1 MFLSDLAPH
10 LRSWALVLFGHTPV
24 LQGVFP
30 FLPWTILSDLLASN
44 LFNLYLNKRPVS
56 LLEAMQSY
64 FSLTLDSP
72 GDLRPFN
79 MLTCIV
85 NQQEGGKGI
94 PSLLIPE
101 AFILNPVKQ
110 NTAVLWIHFCV
121 CQISFPKAMVVCIFF
136 QKGSSPFLILTLPIN
151 VRMELS

>member
-1 MFLSDLAPH
+1 MFLLDLAPH
-10 LRSWALVLFGHTPV
+10 LRSWALVLFGHAPV
-24 LQGVFP
+24 LQGVFQC
-30 FLPWTILSDLLASN
+30 LPWTILSDLLASN
-44 LFNLYLNKRPVS
+44 LFNPYLNKRPVS
-56 LLEAMQSY
+56 LLEAMPSY

-85 NQQEGGKGI
+85 NQQEGAKGI

-110 NTAVLWIHFCV
+110 NSAVLWIHFCV
-121 CQISFPKAMVVCIFF
+121 CQISFPKAMVICI
-136 QKGSSPFLILTLPIN
+136 LILLFMLP
-151 VRMELS
+151 LFLLLQSC